1 MKASVTDLRYRM
13 KDLLRVIDRGD
24 TIPVF
29 YRGKQIATL
38 MPLDEEIRPKVKVS
52 RKIAKR

>member
-13 KDLLRVIDRGD
+13 KDLLRVIDRGE

-38 MPLDEEIRPKVKVS
+38 MPLDGQVKPKAKVS
-52 RKIAKR
+52 RNIART

>member
-13 KDLLRVIDRGD
+13 KDLLRVIDGGE

-38 MPLDEEIRPKVKVS
+38 MPLDAGLRPKAS
-52 RKIAKR
+52 RKIAKT